1 MRDTDKKTN
10 LKPIDIYIKEVY
22 ALAKIKKIPLIP
34 KIRIKALTK
43 KKTKK
48 VQK

>member
-1 MRDTDKKTN
+1 MRKIDKRTS

-22 ALAKIKKIPLIP
+22 ALAKTKKIPLLP